1 MREHR
6 WHGAALIVPARTP
19 AGSATQVALGLV
31 DTTDGLVRAIRVG
44 TDGPPA
50 ILPRQ
55 AMAELVSHAQVMLDR
70 DLPGDRR

>member
-6 WHGAALIVPARTP
+6 WHGVPLIVPARSP
-19 AGSATQVALGLV
+19 AGIATQVALGLV
-31 DTTDGLVRAIRVG
+31 ETADGLVRAVRVG
-44 TDGPPA
+44 THGRPA

-55 AMAELVSHAQVMLDR
+55 AMAELVSHAQVLLDR